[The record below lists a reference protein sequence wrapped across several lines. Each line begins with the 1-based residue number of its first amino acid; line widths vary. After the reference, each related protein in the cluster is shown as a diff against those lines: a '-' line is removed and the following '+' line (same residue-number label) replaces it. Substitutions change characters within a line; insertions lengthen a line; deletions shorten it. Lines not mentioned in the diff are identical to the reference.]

1 MTATFNTGLHKK
13 RPATL
18 YPKVERTPK
27 GELIV
32 VFKDGTW
39 LYHYE
44 WLLTASKEHME
55 SVKRLN
61 KIHNT

>member
-1 MTATFNTGLHKK
+1 MTFNTGLH
-13 RPATL
+13 
-18 YPKVERTPK
+18 RTPK

-44 WLLTASKEHME
+44 WLLTASKEHLE
-55 SVKRLN
+55 RVKRLTQP
-61 KIHNT
+61 NT

>member
-1 MTATFNTGLHKK
+1 MTFNTGLHRTDK
-13 RPATL
+13 PATIH
-18 YPKVERTPK
+18 PKIERTPK

-55 SVKRLN
+55 RMKRLTQP
-61 KIHNT
+61 NT